1 MVDFPQELSE
11 LLKETV
17 GFTDKELDD
26 YFKLN
31 ENENEWIL
39 TAKEWLEIS
48 TYKTMREL
56 CEQKGGAY
64 NPNPPTFFI
73 PKEGREVEAPATS
86 EVAPNEQLESS
97 VGPQP
102 VTVKNNSKN
111 PYDLKA
117 SVEILPMLKEARPV
131 IQDEKGVKIDGFHRL
146 TVDKDWPTKTVQI
159 TDELTRMM
167 ARFSL
172 NFCRRKLSDKEK
184 RDAMVAFHLK
194 TGWSPKEMAEH
205 LPISYSFIMKYLPD
219 EYKDKEMAEV
229 GKKGAEVKVEVD
241 KRLATRRVAEPLV
254 LHRCGFSTVESY
266 DHGAYKPKFVD
277 GIPLC
282 SHHYELVKNDPSLL
296 KKLKEKPSP
305 PKKVE
310 KKTYEAGVPKP
321 TWAERQELMHPTK
334 SKMEREV
341 IQELQEEGW
350 PIDTEYWIPLTKPD
364 GYLHEIRLPLEV
376 DGEQVHKGK
385 KAERDELVNEILMH
399 RGIEPA
405 RERFSHYSMKRKE
418 EIKASFRE
426 RIIQGYREKGL
437 ELPLKVQEIVESA
450 SRG

>member
-219 EYKDKEMAEV
+219 KYKDQTKAEAGAIGGIASGASRREAKYDVSHGLGSLVPCEICNVGVSEPVQVEGHFLCDKHGKEAKEDPSILE
-229 GKKGAEVKVEVD
+229 KIPKP
-241 KRLATRRVAEPLV
+241 LAPRKLGDNAKE
-254 LHRCGFSTVESY
+254 
-266 DHGAYKPKFVD
+266 YKPKD
-277 GIPLC
+277 
-282 SHHYELVKNDPSLL
+282 
-296 KKLKEKPSP
+296 
-305 PKKVE
+305 
-310 KKTYEAGVPKP
+310 
-321 TWAERQELMHPTK
+321 TWAYRKSLMSLPESKVDVDVLEEMQRRGHKIDWQPT
-334 SKMEREV
+334 V
-341 IQELQEEGW
+341 VLVW
-350 PIDTEYWIPLTKPD
+350 TKPEYFID
-364 GYLHEIRLPLEV
+364 EKAYFYN
-376 DGEQVHKGK
+376 DGEEVHKGK
-385 KAERDELVNEILMH
+385 DDRDDELREMLADKTGKLVY
-399 RGIEPA
+399 GIPYKVHSKKNVKGIA
-405 RERFSHYSMKRKE
+405 DFME
-418 EIKASFRE
+418 E
-426 RIIQGYREKGL
+426 
-437 ELPLKVQEIVESA
+437 KVGKIE
-450 SRG
+450 